1 MFKIQILKPIPK
13 GAETKTIKGQLHA
26 KVKWLGKWAWLPC
39 NGSGKVIGSSSKWY
53 AKIDGKNVPLA
64 KDKVTAEK
72 ILGEKRTKAERVK
85 EGISLPEAKT
95 QETLHQL
102 LERWTSEKKKQ
113 GLTSRYAEE
122 STRRVKEALDGLAVE
137 SILDFRRLT
146 SPRVATWFSGLK
158 YSPGTAGLYL
168 VGLQGF
174 GKWLKRQHLVGELPT
189 WPKKSSAV
197 TRPKAA
203 FTKEHVAKLVEVA
216 PEDVGLFYR
225 LAFATISRVGALFS
239 LKAGDFHLDDPNGP
253 WISLRPEH
261 AKTKLGQRIP
271 LPPALAKDL
280 MPLVESA
287 NGGQVF
293 PEFGPGNI
301 SRRLD
306 IDMKKAGIQK
316 RSPEGVLTAHSFRH
330 GGATHLLKNGVS
342 PFQVMRLGG
351 WKSMAMLTKH
361 YGHVIPMDAQ
371 EHVARLME

>member
-1 MFKIQILKPIPK
+1 VFKIQILKPIPD
-13 GAETKTIKGQLHA
+13 GAETRVIKSRLQA
-26 KVKWLGKWAWLPC
+26 RVKWLGKWAWLPC

-64 KDKVTAEK
+64 KDRVTAEK
-72 ILGEKRTKAERVK
+72 ILGEKRTRAERVR

-95 QETLHQL
+95 LESLSQL
-102 LERWTSEKKKQ
+102 LERWTREKKKQ
-113 GLTSRYAEE
+113 GLNSRYAEE
-122 STRRVKEALDGLAVE
+122 STRRVKEALENMAVD
-137 SILDFRRLT
+137 SISDFRRLT
-146 SPRVATWFSGLK
+146 SPRVASWYSTLK
-158 YSPGTAGLYL
+158 YAPGTAGLYV

-174 GKWLKRQHLVGELPT
+174 GKWLKRQHLVGELPA
-189 WPKKSSAV
+189 WPRKSSAV
-197 TRPKAA
+197 TRPKAP
-203 FTKEHVAKLVEVA
+203 FTKEQVTKLVEVA
-216 PEDVGLFYR
+216 KKDVGLFYR

-239 LKAGDFHLDDPNGP
+239 LKARDFYLDDPSGP

-261 AKTKLGQRIP
+261 AKNKLGQRVP

-280 MPLVESA
+280 KALVDEA
-287 NGGQVF
+287 NGGLVF

-301 SRRLD
+301 SKRLD
-306 IDMKKAGIQK
+306 IDMKRAGIQK
-316 RSPEGVLTAHSFRH
+316 RSPDGVLTAHSFRH